1 MAEYVSMIENG
12 NYELRFETKDYD
24 EFKTIESAMRSAMD
38 SHHNDTHSEESQSKP
53 KIKALFAEIVVH
65 FPDDKPYYEILY
77 YDTAD
82 NAWHTGYSSY
92 NLGYVVEWLKT
103 EFEISKANIEPV
115 KNGHWIYESLW
126 YGHGRYRCSECGAIF
141 SEDQI
146 FEFKHNKFCGDCGAR
161 MCRME
166 E

>member
-38 SHHNDTHSEESQSKP
+38 SHHNDTHSGESQSKP

-65 FPDDKPYYEILY
+65 FPQGNPYYEIMY

-82 NAWHTGYSSY
+82 NAWHVGYSSY
-92 NLGYVVEWLKT
+92 NLDFVVEWLKT
-103 EFEISKANIEPV
+103 EFEISKTDIEPV
-115 KNGHWIYESLW
+115 RNGYWMGEYVG
-126 YGHGRYRCSECGAIF
+126 YGRYRYRCSECGRIF
-141 SEDQI
+141 GQDQI
-146 FEFKHNKFCGDCGAR
+146 EEFKHNKFCADCGAK
-161 MCRME
+161 MKE
-166 E
+166 IND